1 MKFRSILGIAAIG
14 GAYAYARK
22 HGGFKN
28 AFDHLMAKKDELV
41 KEFGNKTTKMT
52 EPAPMSTG
60 YTTTKSF
67 DRH

>member
-1 MKFRSILGIAAIG
+1 MKFRTILGLAAIG

-22 HGGFKN
+22 HGGFKP
-28 AFDHLMAKKDELV
+28 AFDHLMKKKDELV
-41 KEFGNKTTKMT
+41 KDLNTGTNRMT
-52 EPAPMSTG
+52 EPMSTTG

>member
-1 MKFRSILGIAAIG
+1 MKFRTILGLAAIG

-28 AFDHLMAKKDELV
+28 AFDHLMQKKDELV
-41 KEFGNKTTKMT
+41 KDFNTSTTKMT
-52 EPAPMSTG
+52 EPMATG